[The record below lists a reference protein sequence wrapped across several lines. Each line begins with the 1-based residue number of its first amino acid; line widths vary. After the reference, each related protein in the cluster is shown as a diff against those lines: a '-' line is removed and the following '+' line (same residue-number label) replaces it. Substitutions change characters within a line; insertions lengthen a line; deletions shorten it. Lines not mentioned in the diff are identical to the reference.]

1 MGALLNMTDDSRTL
15 ENQLGEKDWAIIIG
29 DDGNLKGLFIPDGKD
44 EDEVP
49 ESIVY
54 IMENFFGVD
63 FDDDDTDKQAWTIH

>member
-1 MGALLNMTDDSRTL
+1 MTDDSRTL